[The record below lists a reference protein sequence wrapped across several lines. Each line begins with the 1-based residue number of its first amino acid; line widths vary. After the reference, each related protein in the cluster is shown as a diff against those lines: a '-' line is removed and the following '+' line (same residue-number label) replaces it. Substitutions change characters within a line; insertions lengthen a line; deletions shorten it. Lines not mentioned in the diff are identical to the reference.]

1 MDPGTVT
8 RPRQTNWGPQK
19 TSQPQQGAAMLGRD
33 PRQRLGGRGKPW
45 IGCQWVSELTPRF
58 PEWESNNQTHHRPL
72 TLSNA
77 CWEGLERKRL
87 AAESI
92 RELNLSQKE

>member
-33 PRQRLGGRGKPW
+33 PRQWLGGRGKPW
-45 IGCQWVSELTPRF
+45 IGCQLVSELTPRF